1 MITQKLFFF
10 KSRSQPEKGN
20 SPPFFSQQDHLYPFI
35 SIHSLAMQQL
45 FIGTSYVP
53 GIVAGTENTAAW
65 GQALPCSHGSYIPVG
80 MTDKLQETSQVL
92 SDSG

>member
-1 MITQKLFFF
+1 
-10 KSRSQPEKGN
+10 
-20 SPPFFSQQDHLYPFI
+20 
-35 SIHSLAMQQL
+35 MQQL